1 MTVSD
6 RWLLPDGVDELLPQ
20 NARVVEQLRRRLLD
34 NISNWGYE
42 LISPPM
48 IEFLESLLTGT
59 GNDLNLQTLK
69 VTDQLSGRLMGV
81 RADITPQAARID
93 AHSLRQQGVTRLC
106 YADAV
111 IHARPAHLLTN
122 RCPMQ
127 IGCELF
133 GEASLVADVEVIS
146 LMLDTLKLAGLEKVH
161 VDLAHVGIYRGLIS
175 EGGFERDTEAAI
187 FDAIRR
193 KSIPELEALLSGDT
207 GNARVAKMLL
217 QLTNASGGIEA
228 VKNLKAIVEG
238 ASVEVLNA
246 VEQLELITG
255 QLQQRFPNIVLG
267 FDFCELRGY
276 NYHTGLVFAAYYP
289 GYGHSV
295 AKGGRYDAIGKE
307 FGSERP
313 ATGFS
318 ADLKILAMLTSPDGA
333 DSKKGILAPF
343 SNDLALWDT
352 IERLRKT
359 EKVVQSLSVE
369 GVSHDEAAK
378 LGCDRALVNE
388 NETWVVKP
396 V

>member
-6 RWLLPDGVDELLPQ
+6 RWLLPDGVDELLPP

-42 LISPPM
+42 LITPPM

-69 VTDQLSGRLMGV
+69 VTDQLSGRLMGI

-93 AHSLRQQGVTRLC
+93 AHCLRQKGVTRLC

-122 RCPMQ
+122 RCPIQ
-127 IGCELF
+127 LGCELF
-133 GEASLVADVEVIS
+133 GEASLAADIEVIS

-161 VDLAHVGIYRGLIS
+161 VDLSHVGIYRGLIS
-175 EGGFERDTEAAI
+175 KAGFERDTESAI

-193 KSIPELEALLSGDT
+193 KSIPELDELLSGTVGD
-207 GNARVAKMLL
+207 VSIAKMLL
-217 QLTNASGGIEA
+217 QLANASGG
-228 VKNLKAIVEG
+228 VDAIKQIKSIVAG
-238 ASVEVLNA
+238 ASSDVLNA
-246 VEQLELITG
+246 VEQLESICD
-255 QLQQRFPNIVLG
+255 QLQQRYPNVELG

-276 NYHTGLVFAAYYP
+276 NYHTGLVFAAYYN
-289 GYGHSV
+289 GYGHAV
-295 AKGGRYDAIGKE
+295 AQGGRYDAIGKE
-307 FGSERP
+307 FGSERS

-318 ADLKILAMLTSPDGA
+318 ADLKILATLASPDGIEN
-333 DSKKGILAPF
+333 KKGILAPF
-343 SNDLALWDT
+343 SDDNTLWDA
-352 IERLRKT
+352 IEQLRRS

-369 GVSHDEAAK
+369 GEKSDAVK
-378 LGCDRALVNE
+378 LGCDRELVKE
-388 NETWVVKP
+388 NGSWVVKP
-396 V
+396 I